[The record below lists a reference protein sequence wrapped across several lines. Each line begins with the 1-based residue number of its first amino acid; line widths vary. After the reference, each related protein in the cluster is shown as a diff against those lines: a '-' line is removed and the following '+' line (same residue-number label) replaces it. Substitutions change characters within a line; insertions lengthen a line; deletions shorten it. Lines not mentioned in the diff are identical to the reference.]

1 MTLRARIVRAPLSNG
16 AKALFALRP
25 SATQMRRIAR
35 EELES
40 RLTAERVAEEARSQ
54 ANAIVARA
62 REEANGAAAEIAREA
77 REEAEARVA
86 AQWLALRQGE
96 SARLVQGSDK
106 IVAVAVA
113 LAERLLGAALDLRPE
128 LIAQLARVAI
138 DEARGAQRIA
148 IEAHPLDVELLRQS
162 LRDAH
167 LEHQLVEIRANEAL
181 ARGDLRL
188 KTDVGTIDAKLS
200 TRLDRLA
207 IALRDPL
214 P

>member
-25 SATQMRRIAR
+25 SPTQMRRIAR

-40 RLTAERVAEEARSQ
+40 RLMAERVVEEARSQ

-62 REEANGAAAEIAREA
+62 REEASGAAAEIAREA
-77 REEAEARVA
+77 REQAEARVA
-86 AQWLALRQGE
+86 AQWLALGQGE
-96 SARLVQGSDK
+96 STRLERDSDK
-106 IVAVAVA
+106 IVAAAIA
-113 LAERLLGAALDLRPE
+113 LAERLLGTALELRPE
-128 LIAQLARVAI
+128 RIAELARVAI

-148 IEAHPLDVELLRQS
+148 IEAHPLDVILLRQS

-167 LEHQLVEIRANEAL
+167 LEPQLVEIRTSEAL

-188 KTDVGTIDAKLS
+188 KTDVGTIDAKLA

-207 IALRDPL
+207 TALRDAL